1 MLALLVSALLA
12 VSITWL
18 VTTIVRNMLLV
29 KKLQRLLPKFATIP
43 SVPVLGNSLEF
54 RKDPT
59 PPGIFRTFF
68 GFHRRFGENVIT
80 QSLFNFPSLQ
90 VTSGPVV
97 EQVINTKTIQKS
109 IIYEFMKPWLGE
121 GLLTA
126 LGKKWAQRRKVI
138 TPAFHFKIL
147 EEFLDIFNQRSED
160 FVGKLRDRVGKGD
173 FNIYEDV
180 TLCTLDIISES
191 AMGVKINAQDNPD
204 SSYVKAVKEMSD
216 IIFRRLFSMMRE
228 YKVFF
233 YMQKAAKRQKA
244 AVAVLHDFTDSVI
257 VTRKTQLESEQARKA
272 TQQKL
277 EETDIYGKRKLTLL
291 ELLLNVSVDGHP
303 LSNSAIRAEVD
314 TFMFAGHDTTTSCIS
329 FAAYHIARNPS
340 VQQKLHEE
348 MTQVLGS
355 DFKNTQLT
363 YSMLQELKY
372 LDMTI
377 KEVLRIHPSVPV
389 IGRKSAHDMVI
400 DGQKIPPGID
410 IAVLIYAMHNNPG
423 VFPEPDRFDP
433 ERFNEENSTKRHPYA
448 YIPFSAGARNCIGQ
462 KYALLEI
469 KATLVKLLGHY
480 RLLACDPENTVRIK
494 TDMTLRP
501 VNGTFVKIVER

>member
-1 MLALLVSALLA
+1 MLALLVSALVA
-12 VSITWL
+12 VFITWII
-18 VTTIVRNMLLV
+18 TTVVNNLLLV
-29 KKLQRLLPKFATIP
+29 QKLKRILPNFNT
-43 SVPVLGNSLEF
+43 VPAVPILGN
-54 RKDPT
+54 T
-59 PPGIFRTFF
+59 P
-68 GFHRRFGENVIT
+68 
-80 QSLFNFPSLQ
+80 

-97 EQVINTKTIQKS
+97 EQVINTKTVKKS
-109 IIYEFMKPWLGE
+109 IIYEFMKPWLNE
-121 GLLTA
+121 GLVTS
-126 LGKKWAQRRKVI
+126 LGKKWAQRRKII

-160 FVGKLRDRVGKGD
+160 FIGKLRSRVGKGD

-204 SSYVKAVKEMSD
+204 TPYINAVKEMSE

-228 YKVFF
+228 YKIFF
-233 YMQKAAKRQKA
+233 QMNKAAQRQKA

-257 VTRKTQLESEQARKA
+257 TTRKAQLESEQARKA

-277 EETDIYGKRKLTLL
+277 QESDIYGKRKMTLL

-303 LSNSAIRAEVD
+303 LSNADIREEVD

-329 FAAYHIARNPS
+329 FSAYHIARNPS
-340 VQQKLHEE
+340 VQQKLFDE
-348 MTQVLGS
+348 MVQVLGP
-355 DFKNTQLT
+355 DFKSTPLT
-363 YSMLQELKY
+363 YSNLQELKY
-372 LDMTI
+372 LEMTI

-389 IGRKSAHDMVI
+389 IGRRSTHDMVI

-410 IAVLIYAMHNNPG
+410 IAVLIYAIHNNPR
-423 VFPEPDRFDP
+423 VFPEPHRFDP
-433 ERFNEENSTKRHPYA
+433 ERFNEENSSKRHPYA

-469 KATLVKLLGHY
+469 KATLVKLLGNY
-480 RLLACDPENTVRIK
+480 QLLPCDPENTVRIK
-494 TDMTLRP
+494 ADMTLRP

>member
-12 VSITWL
+12 VAITWL
-18 VTTIVRNMLLV
+18 VTTIVGNMLLV
-29 KKLQRLLPKFATIP
+29 RKLQRLLPKFATIP

-204 SSYVKAVKEMSD
+204 SSYVKAVKE
-216 IIFRRLFSMMRE
+216 
-228 YKVFF
+228 
-233 YMQKAAKRQKA
+233 
-244 AVAVLHDFTDSVI
+244 
-257 VTRKTQLESEQARKA
+257 
-272 TQQKL
+272 
-277 EETDIYGKRKLTLL
+277 
-291 ELLLNVSVDGHP
+291 
-303 LSNSAIRAEVD
+303 
-314 TFMFAGHDTTTSCIS
+314 
-329 FAAYHIARNPS
+329 
-340 VQQKLHEE
+340 
-348 MTQVLGS
+348 
-355 DFKNTQLT
+355 
-363 YSMLQELKY
+363 
-372 LDMTI
+372 
-377 KEVLRIHPSVPV
+377 
-389 IGRKSAHDMVI
+389 
-400 DGQKIPPGID
+400 
-410 IAVLIYAMHNNPG
+410 
-423 VFPEPDRFDP
+423 
-433 ERFNEENSTKRHPYA
+433 
-448 YIPFSAGARNCIGQ
+448 
-462 KYALLEI
+462 
-469 KATLVKLLGHY
+469 
-480 RLLACDPENTVRIK
+480 
-494 TDMTLRP
+494 
-501 VNGTFVKIVER
+501 